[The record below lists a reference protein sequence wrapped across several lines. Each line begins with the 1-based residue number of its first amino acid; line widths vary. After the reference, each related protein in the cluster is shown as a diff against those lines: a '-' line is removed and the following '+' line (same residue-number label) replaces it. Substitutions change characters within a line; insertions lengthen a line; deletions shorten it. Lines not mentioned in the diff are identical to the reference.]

1 MESNAPDR
9 DTAIRILNTLRSA
22 VPTPATVDVPYLH
35 VEESNGRGLWLRSL
49 DADFQAARSS
59 SATLVRLVRG
69 DYGDGKSHFLRMA
82 AWLALRQGL
91 AVGFVSI
98 ENKPGLLGQFD
109 AQVLWRQF
117 VQELATPQSQ
127 GRPEGL
133 AGILDRWCDGM
144 EDPGRALAT
153 LDRQYAIEVNFRQA
167 VRGYVRAHFEQADK
181 DAYLQ
186 WFQGDH
192 VRPPNVRTSIDQR
205 NAQVMLRSLAVLLR
219 LLGHGGLVLILD
231 ELELIREQR
240 QRVRDHAYESLRL
253 LADNPYGVPG
263 YVFLGAALRE
273 MFQPKKGGFDTY
285 PALWQRL
292 GLAFLP
298 QAAGEPVNYRGTVI
312 DLERT
317 PLTAE
322 ELRGIAGRVRALF
335 GIAEGW
341 DAAAALP
348 DGLLAQLVGHVTRT
362 CGSASTPRHLIA
374 TLLDLLGKKR
384 QDTCYDIAAH
394 IPQAARDTA
403 LLIRRQEQQRR
414 RQIGEEPGE

>member
-1 MESNAPDR
+1 MDSNTLDR
-9 DTAIRILNTLRSA
+9 DTAIRILTTLASA
-22 VPTPATVDVPYLH
+22 VPTPATADVPHMH
-35 VEESNGRGLWLRSL
+35 VEAADGRALWLRGL
-49 DADFQAARSS
+49 DADFQAARAAA
-59 SATLVRLVRG
+59 ATIIRLIRG

-82 AWLALRQGL
+82 AWLALKQGL

-98 ENKPGLLGQFD
+98 ENKPDLLRQFD

-117 VQELATPQSQ
+117 VQELATPQSL

-144 EDPGRALAT
+144 DDPGRALAA

-186 WFQGDH
+186 WFQGDRVRLPH
-192 VRPPNVRTSIDQR
+192 VRTVIHQG
-205 NAQVMLRSLAVLLR
+205 NAQVMLRSLAVFLR
-219 LLGHGGLVLILD
+219 LLGYGGLVLILD

-240 QRVRDHAYESLRL
+240 QSVRDHAYESLRL
-253 LADNPYGVPG
+253 LVDNPYGVPG

-273 MFQPKKGGFDTY
+273 MFQPKRGGFDTY

-292 GLAFLP
+292 GLAFLS
-298 QAAGEPVNYRGTVI
+298 QGAGEPVNFRSTVI
-312 DLERT
+312 DLEKT
-317 PLTAE
+317 PLTLE

-335 GIAEGW
+335 GIAEQW

-348 DGLLAQLVGHVTRT
+348 DDLLAQLVEHVART
-362 CGSASTPRHLIA
+362 SGSASTPRHLIV
-374 TLLDLLGKKR
+374 TLLDLLRKKR
-384 QDTCYDIAAH
+384 QDAAYEVAAR
-394 IPQAARDTA
+394 IPQAVLDTT
-403 LLIRRQEQQRR
+403 LLIRRREQERR
-414 RQIGEEPGE
+414 RQIGEESAA